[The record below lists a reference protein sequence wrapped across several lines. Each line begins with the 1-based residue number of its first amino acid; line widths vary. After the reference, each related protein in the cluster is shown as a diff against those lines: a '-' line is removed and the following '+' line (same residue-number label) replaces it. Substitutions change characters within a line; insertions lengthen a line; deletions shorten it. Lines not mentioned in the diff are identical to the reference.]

1 MSANSLPTKLFI
13 DLGFV
18 QRRKHGEN
26 ICGDAFKF
34 IRTGEGSCLVAVLSD
49 GLGSGVKANIL
60 SSMTSVMAMKFACQK
75 PFSVLRAAETMMSAL
90 PICSVR
96 KISYATFTI
105 LNASVKGE
113 IRVVEMG
120 NPPFLYFRGAVPRAL
135 PGEELT
141 SPRWQ
146 ERTLK
151 QYTFQA
157 EEGDRIVFFSDGIS
171 QAGLGT
177 AAYPLGW
184 TEPDYSRCL
193 SQIIEQQPDIS
204 SQKLCQLLTRQAL
217 SKEAG
222 GVNLDDMT
230 CACAYFRQRREML
243 LFTGPPYDSRRD
255 SECATY
261 LAAFPG
267 DKVISG
273 GTSADIIGR
282 ELGREV
288 RTDLQDINGVVP
300 PQASIEGIDL
310 VTEGVFTLTRATTY
324 LDTFTGSTAEN
335 AAGRLVEILLRNDV
349 IHFLV
354 GTRVNEAHQDPNL
367 PQELDIRRNIVGRL
381 AEVLRS
387 KYYKEVDIK
396 YI

>member
-1 MSANSLPTKLFI
+1 MQHQPQPAKMFI
-13 DLGFV
+13 DLGFA
-18 QRRKHGEN
+18 QRCKHGEN

-34 IRTGEGSCLVAVLSD
+34 VKTGEGSCLVAVLSD

-105 LNASVKGE
+105 LNASVSGE
-113 IRVVEMG
+113 IRVIEMG
-120 NPPFLYFRGAVPRAL
+120 NPPFLYFQGLAHQVLA
-135 PGEELT
+135 GEELT

-146 ERTLK
+146 DRTMK

-157 EEGDRIVFFSDGIS
+157 EEGDRILFFSDGIS

-177 AAYPLGW
+177 VAYPLGW
-184 TEPDYSRCL
+184 TEPDYCRYL
-193 SQIIEQQPDIS
+193 SEVLEQQPDIS
-204 SQKLCQLLTRQAL
+204 SQQLCQLLTRQAL
-217 SKEAG
+217 SKESG
-222 GVNLDDMT
+222 GINLDDMT
-230 CACAYFRQRREML
+230 CACVYFRQRREML
-243 LFTGPPYDSRRD
+243 LFTGPPYDARRD
-255 SECATY
+255 GECAAY

-273 GTSADIIGR
+273 GTSADIVAR

-288 RTDLQDINGVVP
+288 NTDLQDINGVVP
-300 PQASIEGIDL
+300 PQANMAGIDL
-310 VTEGVFTLTRATTY
+310 VTEGVFTLTRAIAY
-324 LDTFTGSTAEN
+324 LENFAGAPADN
-335 AAGRLVEILLRNDV
+335 AAGRLVEILLRNDA

-367 PQELDIRRNIVGRL
+367 PQELDIRRNIVGKL
-381 AEVLRS
+381 AEVLRN